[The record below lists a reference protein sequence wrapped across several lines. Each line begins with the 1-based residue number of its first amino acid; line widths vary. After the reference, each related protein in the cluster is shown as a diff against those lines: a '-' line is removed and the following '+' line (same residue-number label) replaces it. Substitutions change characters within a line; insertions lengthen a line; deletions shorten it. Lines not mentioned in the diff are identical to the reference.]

1 MKKITKIFLI
11 TLCFSLILI
20 SCSKIN
26 IPSKEKPSLNYHT
39 KNLSELVSK
48 NNIKIRVLDM
58 NIYSEV
64 IVDNEDVRI
73 PSKISLSFEENHLT
87 DKIS

>member
-1 MKKITKIFLI
+1 MMKKITKIFLI
-11 TLCFSLILI
+11 TLCFSLLLI

-48 NNIKIRVLDM
+48 NNIKIRLLDM

-73 PSKISLSFEENHLT
+73 
-87 DKIS
+87 

>member
-20 SCSKIN
+20 SCLPKIN

-48 NNIKIRVLDM
+48 
-58 NIYSEV
+58 E
-64 IVDNEDVRI
+64 
-73 PSKISLSFEENHLT
+73 
-87 DKIS
+87 